1 MSWYTKEAETAD
13 QYIEKVVHEIGR
25 KYHVTVATSDNVEQV
40 VTLGQGG
47 KLLSARELRTEVEEV
62 QRQIREE
69 YLNRPQKGKN
79 YLFDYL
85 DEEISG
91 QMEEVRLGK
100 KEVKDVWGE

>member
-1 MSWYTKEAETAD
+1 
-13 QYIEKVVHEIGR
+13 
-25 KYHVTVATSDNVEQV
+25 
-40 VTLGQGG
+40 
-47 KLLSARELRTEVEEV
+47 V

-100 KEVKDVWGE
+100 KELKDVWGE